1 MDNKPQD
8 VKNRHLLLRTLD
20 VLVVLLVILL
30 IVLLAVPSI
39 TRALET
45 SRARVVLAQ
54 AKGVQLAGVST
65 AAEWY
70 ALGREFSD
78 PAAPVGIDPEAEQA
92 IREISG
98 CTGTFYILQMDE
110 KKHMILKMIYIEDEY
125 TVFYQ
130 RDEENS
136 SWKVFRSDSL
146 IDHS

>member
-8 VKNRHLLLRTLD
+8 VKNRHLLFRTLA
-20 VLVVLLVILL
+20 VLVVLFVILL
-30 IVLLAVPSI
+30 ILLFALPSL
-39 TRALET
+39 TRALDT

-54 AKGVQLAGVST
+54 AKGVQLAAVST

-78 PAAPVGIDPEAEQA
+78 SAAPEGIDPEAEQA
-92 IREISG
+92 IRETSG

-110 KKHMILKMIYIEDEY
+110 KEHMILKMLYIEDEY

-130 RDEENS
+130 RAGEESN
-136 SWKVFRSDSL
+136 WKVFRSDPL
-146 IDHS
+146 IDH